1 MAVFLETARLSLRR
15 LTPADA
21 PLLCELDSD
30 PEVMR
35 HISKG
40 VPTPLEQ
47 IENEILP
54 RWLGF
59 YEIYG
64 GLGVWAAH
72 EKSSDRFLGWFHLRP
87 DRYVPDEQE
96 LGYRLRRDAWG
107 RGYATEG
114 ALALLAHG
122 FDAVGLA
129 HVWAQTMAVNRAS
142 RAVMER
148 IGLELE
154 GTWVGEWNEPL
165 PGWEQG
171 EVAYGLT
178 RQEWRARP

>member
-1 MAVFLETARLSLRR
+1 MALDGDAEVMRYLTGRARARAEVLEEWLPVMSRDAGPAAAWGTGRGFCSTIGHKRQFMGPKSRRLGPDAGFVGWWC
-15 LTPADA
+15 LTPAPEDPGDA
-21 PLLCELDSD
+21 
-30 PEVMR
+30 
-35 HISKG
+35 
-40 VPTPLEQ
+40 
-47 IENEILP
+47 
-54 RWLGF
+54 
-59 YEIYG
+59 
-64 GLGVWAAH
+64 
-72 EKSSDRFLGWFHLRP
+72 
-87 DRYVPDEQE
+87 E

-107 RGYATEG
+107 HGYATEG

-148 IGLELE
+148 IGLEFE
-154 GTWVGEWNEPL
+154 RTWVGEWNEPL

-178 RQEWRARP
+178 REQWRARP

>member
-1 MAVFLETARLSLRR
+1 VALDGDAEVMRYLTGRARSRAEVLEEWLPVMTGDVGPGSLLGYWAGFLLDDWSQTPVHGAQITAFGTKRQGQFVGWWC
-15 LTPADA
+15 LTPAPDDPGDA
-21 PLLCELDSD
+21 
-30 PEVMR
+30 
-35 HISKG
+35 
-40 VPTPLEQ
+40 
-47 IENEILP
+47 
-54 RWLGF
+54 
-59 YEIYG
+59 
-64 GLGVWAAH
+64 
-72 EKSSDRFLGWFHLRP
+72 
-87 DRYVPDEQE
+87 E

-107 RGYATEG
+107 HGYATEG

-148 IGLELE
+148 IGLEFE
-154 GTWVGEWNEPL
+154 RTWVGEWNEPL

-178 RQEWRARP
+178 REQWRVRP